1 EVTTVDMTTTTLDVD
16 DTNRAVVEQWLADRE
31 GGPLRSLDDGGPL
44 GSVAEGDRFYPE
56 TASEG
61 DPFQN
66 VLHTDATVTRVRHE
80 NVTEGTAFG
89 GTVSAGP
96 GLGAEVVSESTTSR
110 ATGGTYLDAPDID
123 GHRVERPLPG
133 IPD

>member
-1 EVTTVDMTTTTLDVD
+1 
-16 DTNRAVVEQWLADRE
+16 
-31 GGPLRSLDDGGPL
+31 
-44 GSVAEGDRFYPE
+44 
-56 TASEG
+56 

-80 NVTEGTAFG
+80 NVTEGPAFG

-96 GLGAEVVSESTTSR
+96 GLGAEVGSESTTSR